1 MSRLSS
7 FFQLFTLFWNR
18 SDEII
23 RLINVLDSQLP
34 NVGQALEG
42 AGNMAILT
50 GQTID
55 GGSGVP
61 PGAAQAIEAAAA
73 AIDDCGKKLQD
84 VPAAIDSIKQ
94 KLHDVN
100 VASVSIQNKDYSV
113 LGGVGKV
120 TVPTPTKTD
129 WYPFRDIE
137 DYLAT
142 QSSLVRDAAAKLDT
156 TQQELN
162 RLSQRMISAG
172 GQIKQV
178 GADLKEAGRLLK
190 EIE

>member
-42 AGNMAILT
+42 AGGMAILT

-55 GGSGVP
+55 GSN
-61 PGAAQAIEAAAA
+61 GAAQAITAAAA
-73 AIDDCGKKLQD
+73 AIDDCGKKLKD
-84 VPAAIDSIKQ
+84 VPAAIDAVKS

-100 VASVSIQNKDYSV
+100 VASVTIQNKDYSV
-113 LGGVGKV
+113 LGGAGKV
-120 TVPTPTKTD
+120 TVPTPIKTD
-129 WYPFRDIE
+129 WYPFREIE
-137 DYLAT
+137 AYLTT
-142 QSSLVRDAAAKLDT
+142 QANLVRDAAAELDT

-162 RLSQRMISAG
+162 RLSERMVSAG
-172 GQIKQV
+172 GQIRQV